1 MYARPCLDN
10 HLKSYHNLSLCQEDS
25 LSNKKQ
31 PNKNIG
37 ECVVYSRLSNKK
49 QPNKK
54 IVECVV
60 FGTLSGKKQP
70 NKNIIE
76 YIV

>member
-1 MYARPCLDN
+1 M
-10 HLKSYHNLSLCQEDS
+10 
-25 LSNKKQ
+25 
-31 PNKNIG
+31 
-37 ECVVYSRLSNKK
+37 VYSRLSNKK